1 VVAETGEVLD
11 SLAPRRRRL
20 AFGVIAVVAA
30 AALVIVGLVAA
41 GGHGQAPLRPVAQD
55 VPGPVLLIPGY
66 GDGIASLQTLQG
78 RLRAA
83 GRQVTIVGLP
93 GDATGD
99 LDAQARAVRA
109 AVKAALADGH
119 AQSVDL
125 VGYSDGGVV
134 ARIYVRNLGG
144 GSTVRRV
151 VTLGSPQHGTNLAA
165 TAAAIVPGVCTGA
178 CAQVLP
184 GSDILR
190 QLNSGSETPPGPRW
204 VSLWTTQ
211 DQTVTPPDS
220 AHLAGA
226 ENVVLQDICAD
237 DKVSHGGLPADPL
250 VTGIVLASIGAGPP
264 GAPSAGQCGA
274 LRRAGSLTP

>member
-1 VVAETGEVLD
+1 VLE

-20 AFGVIAVVAA
+20 AFGVIAVGVAA
-30 AALVIVGLVAA
+30 VLAAIGLVAA
-41 GGHGQAPLRPVAQD
+41 GGHGRAPVHPVTQD

-78 RLRAA
+78 RLRAT
-83 GRQVTIVGLP
+83 GRQVSIVALP
-93 GDATGD
+93 GGATGD
-99 LDAQARAVRA
+99 LNAQARAVRK
-109 AVKAALADGH
+109 AVDTARTDDH

-165 TAAAIVPGVCTGA
+165 TAAAIVPGACTGA

-190 QLNSGSETPPGPRW
+190 QLNSGNETPPGPRW

-220 AHLAGA
+220 AHLTGA

-237 DKVSHGGLPADPL
+237 ETVSHGGLPADPL
-250 VTGIVLASIGAGPP
+250 VTGIVLASIGVGPP
-264 GAPSAGQCGA
+264 AAPDAARCGA
-274 LRRAGSLTP
+274 LRAAGSLTP